1 MESLRTKAAKAADLA
16 VKFKN
21 QATGE
26 IPQVND
32 TPKRT
37 GAAFGKTT
45 NMNETAISQSG
56 GAEES
61 KKVKELEKK
70 VVKLRQEN
78 SALST

>member
-1 MESLRTKAAKAADLA
+1 MESLRTKAAKAAELA

-21 QATGE
+21 QTE
-26 IPQVND
+26 SPQISE
-32 TPKRT
+32 TPKK
-37 GAAFGKTT
+37 AAPAFGKTT
-45 NMNETAISQSG
+45 AMNETVTSQIG

-61 KKVKELEKK
+61 KKIKELEKK